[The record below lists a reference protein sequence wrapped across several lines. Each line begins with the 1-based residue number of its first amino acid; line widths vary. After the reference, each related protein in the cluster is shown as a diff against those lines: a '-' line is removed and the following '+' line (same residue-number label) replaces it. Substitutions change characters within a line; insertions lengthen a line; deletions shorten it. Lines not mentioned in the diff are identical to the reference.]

1 VPQDKRDILKSKEKN
16 NMIFVFI
23 LASLACCFLLL
34 PFCLVDNPIKPW
46 LVPEPSARQMM
57 PLLVLE
63 WLKTGAFGLT
73 AGEAIVRRE
82 RLKRID

>member
-1 VPQDKRDILKSKEKN
+1 MPQDKRDILKSKEKK

-23 LASLACCFLLL
+23 LTSLACCFLLL

-46 LVPEPSARQMM
+46 
-57 PLLVLE
+57 LVLE

-82 RLKRID
+82 RVSKG